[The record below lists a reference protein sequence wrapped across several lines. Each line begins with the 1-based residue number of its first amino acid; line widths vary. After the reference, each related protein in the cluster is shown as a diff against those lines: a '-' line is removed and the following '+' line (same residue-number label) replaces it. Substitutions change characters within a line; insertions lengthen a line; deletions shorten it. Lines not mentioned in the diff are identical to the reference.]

1 MRRILLAAVAALT
14 VLTGCG
20 AEPARSPDPASPPTA
35 VRVTLRDAGEVVR
48 LSVGE
53 RLVVVPGAGGG
64 GSRWIVARFPDEA
77 LERTGGR
84 RVAARH
90 IFEAVAQGRGELLL
104 LNLSAWP
111 EDGPCDPS
119 AINARRCLRPQ
130 AFSAAVGPSPP
141 RASGSVGSRPEN
153 ARVLGLHV
161 VVA

>member
-1 MRRILLAAVAALT
+1 MRRILLVTVTALT

-20 AEPARSPDPASPPTA
+20 AEPAGRPDPASSPGG

-53 RLVVVPGAGGG
+53 RLVVVPGAGEGG
-64 GSRWIVARFPDEA
+64 ARWIVARFPDEA

-90 IFEAVAQGRGELLL
+90 VFEAVAQGRGELLL

-119 AINARRCLRPQ
+119 AINARRCLRSQ
-130 AFSAAVGPSPP
+130 AASAS
-141 RASGSVGSRPEN
+141 RGSEPDN
-153 ARVLGLHV
+153 ARVLGLEV
-161 VVA
+161 VVG